1 MMSDSLALLPPVITR
16 VYAGV
21 VLAAFLLPM
30 QAINF
35 PTKCLAHDI
44 SIAENGRHT
53 AGPHESGASPIH
65 RNAFGEDPSHN
76 FAFGYL
82 EFDRTSDMRGEPR
95 RISENA
101 PAHEG
106 TARAEGLMN
115 SILNWLTANF
125 DLPVVRD
132 MPRIEFIQPALMAQ
146 IRYRGSASNQ
156 AMPLDM
162 GRDIVAVY
170 DDLKRTI
177 YLPEGWTGVTPAEQ
191 SLLVHEMVH
200 HMQNVGNV
208 KYECLEAREK
218 LAFAAQEKWLQL
230 FDHTLAGEFGLDP
243 FTLLVRTSCLG

>member
-1 MMSDSLALLPPVITR
+1 MSNNLALLPPVITR

-21 VLAAFLLPM
+21 VLAAFLLLT

-35 PTKCLAHDI
+35 PTACLGHDI

-53 AGPHESGASPIH
+53 AGPHEGGASPIH
-65 RNAFGEDPSHN
+65 RHAFGEDANQN

-82 EFDRTSDMRGEPR
+82 EFERTADPRGELR
-95 RISENA
+95 RTSENA
-101 PAHEG
+101 PAREG
-106 TARAEGLMN
+106 SARAEELMN
-115 SILNWLTANF
+115 SIQDWLAAKF
-125 DLPVVRD
+125 DLPVIREA
-132 MPRIEFIQPALMAQ
+132 PHIEFIQPTSMAQ
-146 IRYRGSASNQ
+146 IRYRGSAGNQ

-170 DDLKRTI
+170 DDAKRTI

-200 HMQNVGNV
+200 HLQNLGNL
-208 KYECLEAREK
+208 KYECPEAREK
-218 LAFAAQEKWLQL
+218 LAFVAQEQWLEL
-230 FDHTLAGEFGLDP
+230 FDHTLASEFELDP

>member
-1 MMSDSLALLPPVITR
+1 MSNNLALLPPVITR

-21 VLAAFLLPM
+21 VLAAFLLLT

-35 PTKCLAHDI
+35 PTECLGHDI

-53 AGPHESGASPIH
+53 AGPHEGGASPIH
-65 RNAFGEDPSHN
+65 RHAFGEDANQN

-82 EFDRTSDMRGEPR
+82 EFERTADPRGELR
-95 RISENA
+95 RTSENA
-101 PAHEG
+101 PAREG
-106 TARAEGLMN
+106 SARAEELMN
-115 SILNWLTANF
+115 SIQDWLAAKF
-125 DLPVVRD
+125 DLPVIREA
-132 MPRIEFIQPALMAQ
+132 PHIEFIQPTSMAQ
-146 IRYRGSASNQ
+146 IRYRGSAGNQ

-170 DDLKRTI
+170 DDAKRTI

-200 HMQNVGNV
+200 HLQNLGNL
-208 KYECLEAREK
+208 KYECPEAREK
-218 LAFAAQEKWLQL
+218 LAFVAQEQWLEL
-230 FDHTLAGEFGLDP
+230 FDHTLASEFELDP